1 MAMGRDPPAR
11 ITLGVASHVPT
22 MQSSWSSTLDTPV
35 STAIPKFVDL
45 STSNLFIHCFL
56 EQECAT
62 LRRKSREIHKMAI
75 SFSVKVAAAESGL
88 SERSIHEAIKD
99 GRLEAMR
106 VGRRVLI
113 TPGALE
119 DYLHGKPGRSKAG
132 AK

>member
-1 MAMGRDPPAR
+1 
-11 ITLGVASHVPT
+11 
-22 MQSSWSSTLDTPV
+22 
-35 STAIPKFVDL
+35 
-45 STSNLFIHCFL
+45 
-56 EQECAT
+56 
-62 LRRKSREIHKMAI
+62 MAI

-88 SERSIHEAIKD
+88 SERTIHAAIKD